1 MKQILAT
8 IKNLILLTEETT
20 RNRKDIED
28 LQKQMKE
35 VWSALERLTYEVKRT
50 DDREQS
56 EREKLV
62 LQLENRLLKFER
74 RLKPS
79 EESGDG

>member
-20 RNRKDIED
+20 RNRKDIQD

-50 DDREQS
+50 DDRERN
-56 EREKLV
+56 ERERLV
-62 LQLENRLLKFER
+62 LQLENQLLKFER
-74 RLKPS
+74 SLKPS
-79 EESGDG
+79 EE